1 MLLMVGQS
9 FNKFSI
15 FVQDIDGTG
24 KLPPIVVVG
33 NKCDLE
39 EQRVVSQAEGEAL
52 SKSFGPSATFIEAS
66 AKANI
71 GIDNVSIYITIQIH
85 NKIFSYFIS
94 RYQLSGNMVLLT
106 YRYTH
111 TALNS

>member
-1 MLLMVGQS
+1 MQNWKALGYVFPDWFLK
-9 FNKFSI
+9 NPH
-15 FVQDIDGTG
+15 FVKDFDGTG

-52 SKSFGPSATFIEAS
+52 SKSFGPSSAFMEAS

-71 GIDNVSIYITIQIH
+71 GIDNVS
-85 NKIFSYFIS
+85 
-94 RYQLSGNMVLLT
+94 T
-106 YRYTH
+106 YT
-111 TALNS
+111 

>member
-1 MLLMVGQS
+1 MH
-9 FNKFSI
+9 
-15 FVQDIDGTG
+15 FVQDIDETG

-52 SKSFGPSATFIEAS
+52 SKSFGSSSTFIEAS

-71 GIDNVSIYITIQIH
+71 GIDNVSIYNITIQIQ
-85 NKIFSYFIS
+85 NKKISYFIS
-94 RYQLSGNMVLLT
+94 RYQLSGNMM
-106 YRYTH
+106 
-111 TALNS
+111 

>member
-1 MLLMVGQS
+1 MRNWKALGYVFPDWFHKKSS
-9 FNKFSI
+9 FC
-15 FVQDIDGTG
+15 QDTDGTG

-52 SKSFGPSATFIEAS
+52 SKSFGSSSTFIEAS

-71 GIDNVSIYITIQIH
+71 GIDSAAVI
-85 NKIFSYFIS
+85 
-94 RYQLSGNMVLLT
+94 R
-106 YRYTH
+106 
-111 TALNS
+111 